1 MEKVKRHSIINQVF
15 DDLKLEITSG
25 KYTEGD
31 KLPSE
36 NVLCAEL
43 GVGRST
49 VREAYRML
57 QSIGYL
63 DVKAGKGYFLK
74 RIVPFEEE
82 SAKFWFTEN
91 KAKLSDL
98 LEVRLAIEPLAV
110 KLAIKK
116 GKEEQIAEIARIHHR
131 FLSAAQKSNAI
142 ELARLDKEFHSAII
156 KATNN
161 ELLVKID
168 SVIADALRN
177 YRIKAFS
184 VEKNVQHAVKPHGFI
199 LNSIIEKNIFDAV
212 DAVTNHLQISW
223 DDIEKEAE
231 KEVDL

>member
-1 MEKVKRHSIINQVF
+1 MEKIKHVSVLDKVF

-25 KYTEGD
+25 KYGPGD

-36 NVLCAEL
+36 NVLSTEL

-74 RIVPFEEE
+74 DTASLEEE
-82 SAKFWFTEN
+82 SAKSWFTEN

-98 LEVRLAIEPLAV
+98 LEVRMAIEPLAA
-110 KLAIKK
+110 KLAIEK
-116 GKEEQIAEIARIHHR
+116 GNEEQISKIVEINEKFSEAASR
-131 FLSAAQKSNAI
+131 FDVA
-142 ELARLDKEFHSAII
+142 ELAKLDEEFHSSII

-168 SVIADALRN
+168 LLITEDLRN
-177 YRIKAFS
+177 YRLKSFS
-184 VEKNVQHAVKPHGFI
+184 VHENVQHAVEPHQVI
-199 LNSIIEKNIFDAV
+199 LDSIITKNIDLAV
-212 DAVTNHLQISW
+212 NAISNHLQISW
-223 DDIEKEAE
+223 DDIESESKKES
-231 KEVDL
+231 